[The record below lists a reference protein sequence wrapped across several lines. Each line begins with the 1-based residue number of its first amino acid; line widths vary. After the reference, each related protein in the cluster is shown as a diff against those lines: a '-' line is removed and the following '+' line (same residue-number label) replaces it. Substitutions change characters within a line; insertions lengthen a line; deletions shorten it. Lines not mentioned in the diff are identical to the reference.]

1 MRYDPSGKLIS
12 TVAGHSTAPRTALKR
27 IALVGNALPRRCG
40 LATFTSHVREAL
52 RATFPEIAIDHYA
65 MVDPGSTYC
74 FPESVTRMIAQE
86 ERASYHAAARV
97 IEQSGADLIWVQHEF
112 GIYGGP
118 AGSYLLDLLDSTTA
132 PLVVTLHTVL
142 DSPNDEQRSV
152 MEQLAKRAS
161 LFIVMVSEAAK
172 IVCRSYDIPASKI
185 LVIPHGVPDRP
196 LIEPQ
201 VARQRLGFEDRP
213 TVLTFGLLSPGKGI
227 ETMIRAMPSIL
238 DQCPSALYSIVG
250 ATHPHLVAEEG
261 EAHRARLQS
270 LADELQVAHAL
281 RWDNRFLCENALL
294 ERIAAADVYVTPY
307 RNPNQITSGTLAY
320 ALGLGKPIVST
331 PYVHAVE
338 LLAAGRGVL
347 VPFDDVDSIANAVG
361 TLLINDTARHRL
373 AALAYEH
380 GRSMTWRR
388 MAEASL
394 AAFDSLLREP
404 SPLQMPTYERSP
416 ELRTGKPDHMA
427 AARPA
432 A

>member
-1 MRYDPSGKLIS
+1 MRHNPSDEPPLTSARRCAVREK
-12 TVAGHSTAPRTALKR
+12 ALRR

-65 MVDPGSTYC
+65 MVDPGNTYR
-74 FPESVTRMIAQE
+74 FPESVTRVIAQE
-86 ERASYHAAARV
+86 ERTSYRAAARA
-97 IEQSGADLIWVQHEF
+97 IEWSGADLIWVQHEF

-132 PLVVTLHTVL
+132 PLMVTLHAVL
-142 DSPNDEQRSV
+142 DSPNDEQRAV
-152 MEQLAKRAS
+152 MKQLAKRAS
-161 LFIVMVSEAAK
+161 LFIVMVSGAAK
-172 IVCRSYDIPASKI
+172 ILQSSYDIPASRT

-201 VARQRLGFEDRP
+201 VARRHLGFEDRP

-250 ATHPHLVAEEG
+250 ATHPHLAAQEG
-261 EAHRARLQS
+261 EAHRAWLQD

-281 RWDNRFLCENALL
+281 RWDNRFLCEDALL

-307 RNPNQITSGTLAY
+307 RNPKQITSGTLAY

-347 VPFDDVDSIANAVG
+347 VPFDDVESIADAVR
-361 TLLINDTARHRL
+361 TLLINDAERHRL
-373 AALAYEH
+373 AALAYAH

-388 MAEASL
+388 TAEASV
-394 AAFDSLLREP
+394 AACDTLLREP
-404 SPLQMPTYERSP
+404 SPRQMTTYEP
-416 ELRTGKPDHMA
+416 LARTA
-427 AARPA
+427 
-432 A
+432 